1 VAARRGENADSAGR
15 QPGLTAGFVTISCR
29 ERSGLAAPVRSPNLP
44 VEMTSLRRN
53 VWGRIGASLAGMA
66 LTLQLAFASWGV
78 LLTASAAT
86 ADPFAGHALCLAGS
100 GGAAP
105 PAVPAD
111 RQPAAPIHDH
121 AALCC
126 LWHPLPALHAS
137 PVLTPEP
144 VAFAAI
150 VQQDHGQTPFLPGT
164 RHGPANARAPPTL
177 A

>member
-1 VAARRGENADSAGR
+1 VAAHHGKIAGDAGD
-15 QPGLTAGFVTISCR
+15 QPGLTADFVTISCR
-29 ERSGLAAPVRSPNLP
+29 ERSGLAAPARSPNLA
-44 VEMTSLRRN
+44 VAMKKLRRN
-53 VWGRIGASLAGMA
+53 VWGRFGASLAGTA
-66 LTLQLAFASWGV
+66 LTLQLAFASWGM

-100 GGAAP
+100 DGATPPAAP
-105 PAVPAD
+105 SD

-126 LWHPLPALHAS
+126 LWHQLLAVQAN

-150 VQQDHGQTPFLPGT
+150 GSSDRSEIPFLSGPL
-164 RHGPANARAPPTL
+164 RGPANARAPPTL